1 MQREILPHKNKVE
14 SDTRHFQVSLWLPH
28 LYVCAHECTHTH
40 IHTLTHTSTL
50 IHRHT
55 HSYTLIHR
63 HTLTHTHSFIC
74 AYRHTHANMLTHT
87 YRHIHSRIYTQS
99 YKYIHSYTQI
109 FTHIHTHANTQTCT
123 HTCSLIHT
131 HTHKAYL
138 KLMSYF
144 LRNITLNTSHKLESH
159 LKFTFFSYLVLKWV
173 SLEMKLYHPSKKWKD
188 KNKANTVN
196 EVFLMCFH
204 NLIYSS
210 FLCTIFYN

>member
-1 MQREILPHKNKVE
+1 MCVHT
-14 SDTRHFQVSLWLPH
+14 S
-28 LYVCAHECTHTH
+28 AHTH
-40 IHTLTHTSTL
+40 IY
-50 IHRHT
+50 T
-55 HSYTLIHR
+55 HSPIQAHSFID
-63 HTLTHTHSFIC
+63 TLTHTHSFID
-74 AYRHTHANMLTHT
+74 THSL
-87 YRHIHSRIYTQS
+87 
-99 YKYIHSYTQI
+99 
-109 FTHIHTHANTQTCT
+109 IHTHSYVHIDTLMQ
-123 HTCSLIHT
+123 TCSLIHTDTYTHVYTHSHTNTFTHIHKYLHTYTLMQTLRHAHTHAHSYT

>member
-63 HTLTHTHSFIC
+63 PHSLIHTHS
-74 AYRHTHANMLTHT
+74 YV
-87 YRHIHSRIYTQS
+87 HIDTLMQ
-99 YKYIHSYTQI
+99 
-109 FTHIHTHANTQTCT
+109 
-123 HTCSLIHT
+123 TCSLIHTDTYTHVYTHSHTNTFTHIHKYLHTYTLMQTLRHAHTHAHSYT